1 MLEETS
7 GRTAKG
13 TSSIFSMEITVSSFP
28 VLTSFSDSFLIVV
41 VIICF
46 CYRF

>member
-13 TSSIFSMEITVSSFP
+13 TSSVFSMEITFSSFP
-28 VLTSFSDSFLIVV
+28 VLTSFSDSFLVVV

-46 CYRF
+46 WYRF